1 MQKQLLLVLAAI
13 VIGWP
18 IDLEAV
24 ESNQTGVATID
35 APNGP
40 TEKQPI
46 WSDSEG
52 HQTRFL
58 VNSGAFHVLVVELD
72 GDGRLDL
79 LFASHGGNMLRV
91 FRQTAAR
98 RFEATDEQ
106 DIAGFHPNDTI
117 ALPGAPKR
125 YLINAEGKS
134 LLRVTAAQPDGRLT
148 LISDYSLPH
157 PLGTTPFSWP
167 DWGPLSLGVAPYT
180 GSSVTLLRDFNPE
193 KGQTRAAIEIATE
206 ADPQPARLVDLNGD
220 KVPELVFPTFRTNK
234 IWAIEHAGSEQAP
247 RLRELAAFKMG
258 WPRHVVPFDL
268 NQDGAM
274 DLLVPM
280 SVRPRI
286 VRLLNDGKGQF
297 TRGGPIP
304 YPGSTGVHTLA
315 VGQDAGGRYLLA
327 GGSRALVLY
336 RELKERPGDFETSVL
351 ARPDFTWPNRVE
363 LVDVD
368 GDQWLDAVVADQ
380 GEAQSEVIYGPLWDI
395 FGKLS
400 VNPTTAVKPD

>member
-58 VNSGAFHVLVVELD
+58 VNSGAFHVLVDDLD

-79 LFASHGGNMLRV
+79 LFTSHGGNMLRV

-125 YLINAEGKS
+125 YFC
-134 LLRVTAAQPDGRLT
+134 LL
-148 LISDYSLPH
+148 
-157 PLGTTPFSWP
+157 
-167 DWGPLSLGVAPYT
+167 YT
-180 GSSVTLLRDFNPE
+180 
-193 KGQTRAAIEIATE
+193 
-206 ADPQPARLVDLNGD
+206 
-220 KVPELVFPTFRTNK
+220 
-234 IWAIEHAGSEQAP
+234 
-247 RLRELAAFKMG
+247 
-258 WPRHVVPFDL
+258 
-268 NQDGAM
+268 
-274 DLLVPM
+274 
-280 SVRPRI
+280 
-286 VRLLNDGKGQF
+286 
-297 TRGGPIP
+297 
-304 YPGSTGVHTLA
+304 
-315 VGQDAGGRYLLA
+315 
-327 GGSRALVLY
+327 SRCV
-336 RELKERPGDFETSVL
+336 
-351 ARPDFTWPNRVE
+351 
-363 LVDVD
+363 
-368 GDQWLDAVVADQ
+368 
-380 GEAQSEVIYGPLWDI
+380 
-395 FGKLS
+395 
-400 VNPTTAVKPD
+400 